1 MAPGPSI
8 DPGAPG
14 AVRPPYPLT
23 LHPSAQRVQDELS
36 RRGSAAVVRQLDRTT
51 RSAAEAAAAVG
62 CDVGQIAKSL
72 VFRGVKSGAPIL
84 VITSGANRVH
94 EQALEEHLGEGI
106 GRADA
111 EFVRQATGFAIGGV
125 PPFGHARPLT
135 TYFDEDLLQHPAIW
149 AAAGTPNALFEI
161 DPAEL
166 IHLCG
171 GIALRVKE

>member
-1 MAPGPSI
+1 M
-8 DPGAPG
+8 
-14 AVRPPYPLT
+14 T

-72 VFRGVKSGAPIL
+72 VFRGAKSGAGIL
-84 VITSGANRVH
+84 VITSGANRVD
-94 EQALEEHLGEGI
+94 EPALEERLGESI

-125 PPFGHARPLT
+125 PPLGHARPLT
-135 TYFDEDLLQHPAIW
+135 TYFDEDLLGYATIW
-149 AAAGTPNALFEI
+149 AAAGTPNALFEV
-161 DPAEL
+161 DPYDLLRMSRATS
-166 IHLCG
+166 I
-171 GIALRVKE
+171 RVKT

>member
-1 MAPGPSI
+1 M
-8 DPGAPG
+8 
-14 AVRPPYPLT
+14 T

-36 RRGSAAVVRQLDRTT
+36 RRGSSAVVRQLDRTT

-72 VFRGVKSGAPIL
+72 VFRGAKSGSAIL

-94 EQALEEHLGEGI
+94 GQALEEHLGEGI
-106 GRADA
+106 GRAEA

-125 PPFGHARPLT
+125 PPLGHARPLT
-135 TYFDEDLLQHPAIW
+135 TYYDEDLLQYPAIW